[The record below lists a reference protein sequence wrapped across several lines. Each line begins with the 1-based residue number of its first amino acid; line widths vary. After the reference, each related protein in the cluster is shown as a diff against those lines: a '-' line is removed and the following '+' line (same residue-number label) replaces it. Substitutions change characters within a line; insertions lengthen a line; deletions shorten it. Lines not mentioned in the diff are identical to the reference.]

1 MLGTLDV
8 AAGQPPVI
16 AIDGPS
22 ASGKGTVAQGV
33 AHALGFHYLNSG
45 ALYRTVAWA
54 ALKSGADLDDE
65 SILSDI
71 TLNLR
76 AEFNGDTVMLE
87 GRNVTDILVTEA
99 VSVAASR
106 IAALP
111 RVRETLLERQR
122 AFRRP
127 PGLVADGRDMGSVV
141 FPDAILKIYLTA
153 SLEERAAR
161 RYKQLMEKGMGAT
174 MAALLQDIRERDQR
188 DMRRPT
194 APLQRSANAVLI
206 DTTKMSAEDAVAQVL
221 ALYKQAS
228 RAP

>member
-1 MLGTLDV
+1 V
-8 AAGQPPVI
+8 AVGEPPVI

-33 AHALGFHYLNSG
+33 ANALGFHYLNSG
-45 ALYRTVAWA
+45 ALYRTVAMA
-54 ALKSGADLDDE
+54 ALEAGADLDDE

-76 AEFNGDTVMLE
+76 AEFSGDTVTLG
-87 GRNVTDILVTEA
+87 GRDVTDIIVAEA

-122 AFRRP
+122 ASRRP

-141 FPDAILKIYLTA
+141 FPDAVLKIFLTA

-161 RYKQLMEKGMGAT
+161 RHKQLMEKGMGAT
-174 MAALLQDIRERDQR
+174 MTALLQDIRERDQR
-188 DMRRPT
+188 DMTRPT
-194 APLQRSANAVLI
+194 APLQRRADAFLI
-206 DTTKMSAEDAVAQVL
+206 DTTNMSAADAVAQVL
-221 ALYKQAS
+221 ALYKQAP

>member
-1 MLGTLDV
+1 MTE
-8 AAGQPPVI
+8 GQPPVI
-16 AIDGPS
+16 AVDGPS

-45 ALYRTVAWA
+45 ALYRTVAMA
-54 ALKSGADLDDE
+54 ALEAGADLDDE

-76 AEFNGDTVMLE
+76 AEFSGDTVTLG
-87 GRNVTDILVTEA
+87 GRDVTDIIVAEA

-141 FPDAILKIYLTA
+141 FPDAVLKIFLTA

-161 RYKQLMEKGMGAT
+161 RYKQLMEKGMGAN
-174 MAALLQDIRERDQR
+174 MAALLQDIRERDER
-188 DMRRPT
+188 DTRRPT
-194 APLQRSANAVLI
+194 APLQRSADAALI
-206 DTTKMSAEDAVAQVL
+206 DTTNRSAADAVAQVL
-221 ALYKQAS
+221 ALYKQAP

>member
-1 MLGTLDV
+1 M
-8 AAGQPPVI
+8 AAGEPPVI

-33 AHALGFHYLNSG
+33 AGALGFHYLNSG
-45 ALYRTVAWA
+45 ALYRTVAVA
-54 ALKSGADLDDE
+54 ALESGADLDNE
-65 SILSDI
+65 LILADI

-76 AEFNGDTVMLE
+76 AEFNGDTVTLG
-87 GRNVTDILVTEA
+87 GRDVTDVIVGEA

-111 RVRETLLERQR
+111 RVRETLLARQR

-141 FPDAILKIYLTA
+141 FPDAVLKIYLTA
-153 SLEERAAR
+153 SLGERAAR
-161 RYKQLMEKGMGAT
+161 RYKQLMEKGMDAT

-206 DTTKMSAEDAVAQVL
+206 DTTSMSAADAVAQVL
-221 ALYKQAS
+221 ALYKQAP

>member
-1 MLGTLDV
+1 V
-8 AAGQPPVI
+8 AAGEPPVI

-33 AHALGFHYLNSG
+33 AGALGFHYLNSG
-45 ALYRTVAWA
+45 ALYRTVAVA
-54 ALKSGADLDDE
+54 ALESGADLDNE
-65 SILSDI
+65 LILSDI

-76 AEFNGDTVMLE
+76 AEFNRDTVTLG
-87 GRNVTDILVTEA
+87 GRDVTNIIVGEA

-111 RVRETLLERQR
+111 RVRETLLARQR

-141 FPDAILKIYLTA
+141 FPDAVLKIYLTA

-161 RYKQLMEKGMGAT
+161 RYKQLMEKGMDAT

-194 APLQRSANAVLI
+194 APLQRGADAVLI
-206 DTTKMSAEDAVAQVL
+206 DTTSMSAADAVAQVL
-221 ALYKQAS
+221 ALYKQAP